1 MTARRLGV
9 ATALDGAV
17 LRISITLL
25 GRFGVSIDGRAIPT
39 ADWRRDRAAALVK
52 LLAITPA
59 HRLHRE
65 QLMEAFWPELD
76 AEAAG
81 ANLRKAVHFA
91 RRTLGAPELITLG
104 NDVVALAPEAE
115 LSIDAEQFES
125 ATRTA
130 LKSNDAAAF
139 EQAAD
144 LYPGQLLPDDIYVDW
159 LDTPRT
165 QLKQRYTELLRAG
178 GLWQRLI
185 AHDPTDEQAQC
196 ALMQRALDA
205 GNRVEAIRQFNQLRD
220 NLHAELGVGPS
231 AAAIALYEKALALS
245 SAEQPDPSDRIRASL
260 AWGLVH
266 LQSGEFDRA
275 SEIARETRN
284 QALGANLA
292 REVGQA
298 SALLGLSA
306 NMQQR
311 WPELFRS
318 EFIEWVRSR
327 PTFVRHVFDGHLC
340 LSEFCL
346 CSAHGHAGIAAQS
359 RELLA
364 VATEADSVA
373 GRGLANLLLGEV
385 ALFSGELDQAE
396 ALLED
401 AEDQLLEAGAVAGRV
416 LALERLAEI
425 ALERGQKWRA
435 NRLIQRGLGEAEAT
449 WLSPHL
455 IMRMQALAVRAAP
468 SKEKAAD
475 AILAGDRL
483 LTNGACQPCSM
494 ALRTASVI
502 ALVEAGQLHEVDR
515 RLADAERIAGMWHGG
530 PWAAALWE
538 ARGVQ
543 RRAQGHEAR
552 ALAAFDEA
560 ATRYAELG
568 RPRDEARCLARMGKG
583 ANAA

>member
-1 MTARRLGV
+1 MRV
-9 ATALDGAV
+9 
-17 LRISITLL
+17 SIHLL
-25 GRFGVSIDGRAIPT
+25 GRFSVSVDGRPIPT
-39 ADWRRDRAAALVK
+39 GDWRRDRAAALVK
-52 LLAITPA
+52 LLAIAPA

-65 QLMEAFWPELD
+65 QAMEAFWPDLD
-76 AEAAG
+76 GEAAG
-81 ANLRKAVHFA
+81 ANLRKAIHFA
-91 RRTLGAPELITLG
+91 RRTLGVHELIGLT
-104 NDVVALAPEAE
+104 NDVVSLAPEAE
-115 LSIDAEQFES
+115 LSIDAEQFE
-125 ATRTA
+125 AAAKAA
-130 LKSNDAAAF
+130 LKSRDPAEF
-139 EQAAD
+139 DRAAD
-144 LYPGQLLPDDIYVDW
+144 LYGGQLLPDDIYIDW
-159 LDTPRT
+159 LDMPRSRL
-165 QLKQRYTELLRAG
+165 QQRYTELLRAG
-178 GLWQRLI
+178 ALWQRLI

-231 AAAIALYEKALALS
+231 AATIALYEKALALS
-245 SAEQPDPSDRIRASL
+245 SPDQPDPSDRIRASL

-311 WPELFRS
+311 WPQLFRS
-318 EFIEWVRSR
+318 EFTEWVRSR

-346 CSAHGHAGIAAQS
+346 CSAQGHAEIADQS
-359 RELLA
+359 RELLT

-385 ALFSGELDQAE
+385 ALFSGQLDEAE
-396 ALLED
+396 AYLEY
-401 AEDQLLEAGAVAGRV
+401 AEDQLLEAGAVSGRV

-435 NRLIQRGLGEAEAT
+435 NRLIQRGLSEAEAT

-468 SKEKAAD
+468 SPQKVAE

-494 ALRTASVI
+494 ALRTASAI
-502 ALVEAGQLHEVDR
+502 ALVEAGQLEQVDR
-515 RLADAERIAGMWHGG
+515 RLNDAERIAGMWHGG

-543 RRAQGHEAR
+543 RRAQGHEVR

-560 ATRYAELG
+560 ASRYADLG
-568 RPRDEARCLARMGKG
+568 RPRDQARCLARMDNG
-583 ANAA
+583 ATA

>member
-1 MTARRLGV
+1 MRV
-9 ATALDGAV
+9 
-17 LRISITLL
+17 SITLL
-25 GRFGVSIDGRAIPT
+25 GRFGVSVDGRPVPA

-91 RRTLGAPELITLG
+91 RRTLGAHELITLG

-115 LSIDAEQFES
+115 LSLDIEQFEA
-125 ATRTA
+125 ATRAA
-130 LKSNDAAAF
+130 LKSRDAAAF
-139 EQAAD
+139 ERAAD

-165 QLKQRYTELLRAG
+165 LLQQRNTELLRAG

-231 AAAIALYEKALALS
+231 AAAIALYEQALALS

-275 SEIARETRN
+275 SEIARDTRN
-284 QALGANLA
+284 QALAANLA

-318 EFIEWVRSR
+318 EFIEWVRAR

-385 ALFSGELDQAE
+385 ALFSGELDAAE

-435 NRLIQRGLGEAEAT
+435 NRLILRGLGEAEAT

-455 IMRMQALAVRAAP
+455 NMRMQALAVRAAP
-468 SKEKAAD
+468 SREKAAE

-483 LTNGACQPCSM
+483 LTTGACQPCSM

-502 ALVEAGQLHEVDR
+502 ALVEAGQLQEVDR

-543 RRAQGHEAR
+543 RRAQGHEVR

-560 ATRYAELG
+560 ASRYAELG
-568 RPRDEARCLARMGKG
+568 RPRDAARCLARMGTG